1 MLNTLAYY
9 IAFIMLGLTTAVT
22 GPALPWLADQTQSRI
37 DEISLVLVVGRL
49 GYIIGSLLSG
59 RGYDRF
65 PGHRILSAVLMLIA
79 AASAMVPVISL
90 LWLLLAVS
98 FVLGIGQGGVDVG
111 GNTLL
116 AWTYGRRVG
125 RVMNGMHL
133 FWGIGSLAAPI
144 VLALVFGAT
153 GTISWVYW
161 SFALVMLPFAVWLW
175 TLPSP
180 SIRIES
186 SSLDPG
192 EKTSLPLVGLFV
204 AFFVFYVGAQFSY
217 GSWIFTYTTTLN
229 LATVTIAA
237 YLTSAFYGFFTIGR
251 LLGVGV
257 SGRLRSRTIL
267 YMDLLGCLLSMG
279 VILLWSESFTALL
292 IGTLGLGLSMASIFP
307 TAMTFA
313 EERLHL
319 TGKVTSWCIIGG
331 GIGGM
336 FFSGLIGQLFEPVGP
351 RVAMTIIFIAL
362 LINLL
367 VLVALTLRSKKR
379 AR

>member
-9 IAFIMLGLTTAVT
+9 IAFTMLGLTTAVT
-22 GPALPWLADQTQSRI
+22 GPALPWLAEQTQSRI
-37 DEISLVLVVGRL
+37 AQISLILVVGRL
-49 GYIIGSLLSG
+49 GYMTGSLLSG

-65 PGHRILSAVLMLIA
+65 PGHHILSAVLMLMA
-79 AASAMVPVISL
+79 AAAVMVPFISL
-90 LWLLLAVS
+90 LWPLLAVS
-98 FVLGIGQGGVDVG
+98 FLLGIGQGGVDVG

-116 AWTYGRRVG
+116 VWTHGRKVG
-125 RVMNGMHL
+125 RVMNGLHF
-133 FWGIGSLAAPI
+133 FWGFGSLAAPI
-144 VLALVFGAT
+144 AVALVFGAT

-180 SIRIES
+180 SIRIVS
-186 SSLDPG
+186 SDDRG
-192 EKTSLPLVGLFV
+192 ERTPLLLVGLFV
-204 AFFVFYVGAQFSY
+204 AFFLFYVGAQFSY

-229 LATVTIAA
+229 LATATTAA
-237 YLTSAFYGFFTIGR
+237 YLTSAFWGFFTVGR

-257 SGRLRSRTIL
+257 SARLRSRTIL

-279 VILLWSESFTALL
+279 VIVLWPESFTALW

-307 TAMTFA
+307 TTMTFA
-313 EERLHL
+313 EERIHL
-319 TGKVTSWCIIGG
+319 TGKVTSWFIIGS

-336 FFSGLIGQLFEPVGP
+336 FLSGLIGQLFEPVGP
-351 RVAMTIIFIAL
+351 RVTMTIIFIAI
-362 LINLL
+362 LIDLL
-367 VLVALTLRSKKR
+367 VLVVLTLRSEKR

>member
-1 MLNTLAYY
+1 
-9 IAFIMLGLTTAVT
+9 
-22 GPALPWLADQTQSRI
+22 
-37 DEISLVLVVGRL
+37 
-49 GYIIGSLLSG
+49 
-59 RGYDRF
+59 
-65 PGHRILSAVLMLIA
+65 
-79 AASAMVPVISL
+79 
-90 LWLLLAVS
+90 
-98 FVLGIGQGGVDVG
+98 
-111 GNTLL
+111 
-116 AWTYGRRVG
+116 
-125 RVMNGMHL
+125 MNGMHL

-192 EKTSLPLVGLFV
+192 ERASLPLVGLFV

-229 LATVTIAA
+229 LATVTTAD
-237 YLTSAFYGFFTIGR
+237 YLTSAFFGFFTIGR

-257 SGRLRSRTIL
+257 SGRMRSRTIL

-292 IGTLGLGLSMASIFP
+292 IGTVGLGLSMASIFP

-319 TGKVTSWCIIGG
+319 TGKVTSWFIIGG

-336 FFSGLIGQLFEPVGP
+336 FLSGLIGQLFEPVGP
-351 RVAMTIIFIAL
+351 SVTMTIIFIAI
-362 LINLL
+362 LIDLL
-367 VLVALTLRSKKR
+367 VLVALTLRSEKR